1 MEIMDV
7 SKTNYVK
14 EYSENKTKINKEEVV
29 EKKQIITEKE
39 VENIV
44 KKLNKNTDI
53 DKRDVKFEKSQD
65 TDKWIIKVYDPESG
79 DLIRQIPEKEIIQIA
94 KNIDDLILGGMVS
107 GMDTASIIDQLMG
120 LERQPVYKKQDEI
133 QEIEDEK
140 KIWGNVNS
148 KLTSFNTAASNLSF
162 SSTFGSKL
170 VSSTD
175 EDKVTAT
182 ATSSASNTNYVLEDV
197 VLAKAGQVKSEDQ
210 IDLNDGIKANIETDS
225 NITDPNKRFT
235 EDGSVIEGSF
245 KINGKTISVKA
256 DDTINLV
263 ITKING
269 AGAGVK
275 ASFNSELG
283 KFKIEQST
291 EGESKKIEIDGGDT
305 SNFLTEVGLGEQLG
319 ETIENGE
326 NPDYLKKISEV
337 DAFSTIESGFFT
349 INDYTFELDKEE
361 DTLNSIISKI
371 NSSDAGVLAFYDND
385 SKTVS
390 LTAKN
395 AGDDITLENDTSNF
409 LTNLNLMN
417 QIGDTDETEGKSVY
431 EGTDA
436 TFKMNGVEFTKENNE
451 FTINDVNIKLKSATE
466 TGEKITLG
474 VSTDNEKALE
484 KIEKFITKYNDLV
497 GYLESKTGKEGA
509 LQGDST
515 ANTSVDNLLIT
526 AAGIEYTAEN
536 IITSGTPDVGEI
548 LLNTST
554 GDLTLAEALEEGEEI
569 TATYDYKSGIGISEK
584 MKDYLKPYTRYSGV
598 LDQHTKMLDAKIDDM
613 NDWILSMN
621 SRLTMREDSLKRQF
635 GAMESAMQTSQSQG
649 EWLAGQLG
657 SM

>member
-1 MEIMDV
+1 MGL
-7 SKTNYVK
+7 
-14 EYSENKTKINKEEVV
+14 
-29 EKKQIITEKE
+29 Q
-39 VENIV
+39 
-44 KKLNKNTDI
+44 
-53 DKRDVKFEKSQD
+53 
-65 TDKWIIKVYDPESG
+65 
-79 DLIRQIPEKEIIQIA
+79 
-94 KNIDDLILGGMVS
+94 LGGMVS

-515 ANTSVDNLLIT
+515 ANNLIFNLRNKLMMPISGTDSKYNQLALVGITAETSTSSQLTLDKTKLKEAMEDDAEAVKKLFTQSTNSGSVTAENVGTGDGEKTHFSLDFVPTSVDNLLIT